1 MNDKQLYDI
10 VANLLAAQG
19 HEVKRLTQLGGGSN
33 HYVFEAE
40 TAAGRELIIK
50 YPRIRETEAQYQQ
63 AHEDTLFGG
72 RLSMQRE
79 AFLFGEVRRSGVAA
93 PRVDGVF
100 DTPAGQCIVVDR
112 SPGMD
117 LPAYMAQEGHSL
129 TKFLQV
135 MACLG
140 HDFRRIHDTVRY
152 ATFGN
157 IMDGGVIEPAGL
169 TNFADRY
176 LPINDRLMGICK
188 AKNGLTD
195 AEFAH
200 VKAFF
205 DRRFEEL
212 RPRLEASANPPTLVI
227 TDMHGGNFFVK
238 DGEVSGYF
246 DVESSQAAPAMFELY
261 ALRFFVFNFYGEE
274 EYRLAEKIFW
284 SAYYDGERDAP
295 TPEEDDLLDF
305 FTACRLL
312 EIFQSYWGYID
323 GLRDTWGQRI
333 KDILMDYI
341 ATGKVDYIALG
352 AIWRERDG
360 QPEKAN

>member
-1 MNDKQLYDI
+1 MNDKMLYN
-10 VANLLAAQG
+10 VVMELLTAQD
-19 HEVKRLTQLGGGSN
+19 HQVTRLTQLGGGSN

-100 DTPAGQCIVVDR
+100 DTPAGPCIVVDR

-152 ATFGN
+152 APFGN
-157 IMDGGVIEPAGL
+157 IMDGGSSS
-169 TNFADRY
+169 
-176 LPINDRLMGICK
+176 
-188 AKNGLTD
+188 
-195 AEFAH
+195 
-200 VKAFF
+200 
-205 DRRFEEL
+205 L
-212 RPRLEASANPPTLVI
+212 RA
-227 TDMHGGNFFVK
+227 
-238 DGEVSGYF
+238 
-246 DVESSQAAPAMFELY
+246 
-261 ALRFFVFNFYGEE
+261 
-274 EYRLAEKIFW
+274 
-284 SAYYDGERDAP
+284 
-295 TPEEDDLLDF
+295 
-305 FTACRLL
+305 
-312 EIFQSYWGYID
+312 
-323 GLRDTWGQRI
+323 
-333 KDILMDYI
+333 
-341 ATGKVDYIALG
+341 
-352 AIWRERDG
+352 
-360 QPEKAN
+360 